1 MLTLIIS
8 SVIIGAG
15 TGIAI
20 SHLMDIV
27 DDNGKGSVA
36 WLIVGIFMVLIGA
49 FGYYIANVI

>member
-8 SVIIGAG
+8 SVIIGVG

-20 SHLMDIV
+20 PHLMDIV
-27 DDNGKGSVA
+27 DGNGNGSVV
-36 WLIVGIFMVLIGA
+36 WLIVGIVMVLIGA

>member
-8 SVIIGAG
+8 SVIIGMG

-20 SHLMDIV
+20 PHLMDIV
-27 DDNGKGSVA
+27 DDNGNGSVV
-36 WLIVGIFMVLIGA
+36 WLIVGIVMVLIGA

>member
-20 SHLMDIV
+20 PHLMDIV
-27 DDNGKGSVA
+27 DDNGKGSVT
-36 WLIVGIFMVLIGA
+36 WLIVGIVMVLIGA